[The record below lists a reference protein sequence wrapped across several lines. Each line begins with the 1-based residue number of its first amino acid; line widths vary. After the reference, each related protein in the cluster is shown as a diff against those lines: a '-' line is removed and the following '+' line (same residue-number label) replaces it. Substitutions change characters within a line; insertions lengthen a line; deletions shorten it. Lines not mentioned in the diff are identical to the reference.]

1 MKKLLILSL
10 IFLSACGPQKPDYV
24 DSKGDEYSI
33 RSRCVKSHTKSVYE
47 YHYGYSF
54 SRGRWCWHWGL
65 NNKTICDLTV
75 YDTVQ
80 INLKEKYYK

>member
-1 MKKLLILSL
+1 M
-10 IFLSACGPQKPDYV
+10 LSACGPKKPDYV
-24 DSKGDEYSI
+24 DLKGNEYSI
-33 RSRCVKSHTKSVYE
+33 TSRCVKSHIKSVYE

-54 SRGRWCWHWGL
+54 MKGKWCWHWGM
-65 NNKTICDLTV
+65 NNKTICDSTV